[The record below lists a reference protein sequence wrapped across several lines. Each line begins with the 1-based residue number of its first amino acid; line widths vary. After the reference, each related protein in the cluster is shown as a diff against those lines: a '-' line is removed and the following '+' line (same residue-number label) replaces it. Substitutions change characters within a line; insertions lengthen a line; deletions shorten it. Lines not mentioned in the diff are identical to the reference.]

1 MDVTVAPLLDYEI
14 TDIQASCNPESCT
27 SEYNGL
33 AINDN
38 VSTNNK
44 RRFLA
49 WEHKAPEPMLKQ
61 DNICSEVHY
70 IRAISDD
77 GVSIDREAAE
87 PEGSRSVIGTGADVR
102 ELSLPSLG
110 SI

>member
-1 MDVTVAPLLDYEI
+1 MDVTVAQLLDCEI
-14 TDIQASCNPESCT
+14 TDIQASCNPESYT

-33 AINDN
+33 ASDDN
-38 VSTNNK
+38 ISTNNM
-44 RRFLA
+44 RRCLA

-61 DNICSEVHY
+61 DNTCSEAHC
-70 IRAISDD
+70 IGAIGDD

-87 PEGSRSVIGTGADVR
+87 AEGSRSAIGTGAGVR
-102 ELSLPSLG
+102 ELSLPSLR